1 MEPERCQEQPGLWG
15 RQGGAHAGP
24 GVQACRTAIRERDVQ
39 GGPRQQEAGPDRK
52 EEEGEMVG
60 MVIKRQEG
68 VETGGPKRKT

>member
-1 MEPERCQEQPGLWG
+1 ML
-15 RQGGAHAGP
+15 GP
-24 GVQACRTAIRERDVQ
+24 GSRPPGAAIRERGVQ
-39 GGPRQQEAGPDRK
+39 GGPRQQEVGPDRK